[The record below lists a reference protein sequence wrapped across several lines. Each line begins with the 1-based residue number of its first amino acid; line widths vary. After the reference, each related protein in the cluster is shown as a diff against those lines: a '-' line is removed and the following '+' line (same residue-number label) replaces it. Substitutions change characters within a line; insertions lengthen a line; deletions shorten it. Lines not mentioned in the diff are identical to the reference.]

1 MGASAVFLRK
11 SMMVIATINICS
23 IFQITNATLMS
34 LPNAS
39 GAAVVPSN
47 STRVQSSTITLTR
60 DIAFSACGREEKEEE
75 MMMMMLVLRDLAPRV
90 VAQEVVLPL
99 LLPLLVPLLVTG
111 VGVVVVALLAVALVG
126 CKARARACSS
136 AQSRPSTPPLWSK
149 VRILFTTLLTLTP
162 MVYGACDATKCTP
175 TPCNLTDRHLIV
187 PNTVTAIAECK
198 LVVV

>member
-1 MGASAVFLRK
+1 
-11 SMMVIATINICS
+11 MVIAIINICS

-47 STRVQSSTITLTR
+47 STRVQSSIIASTV
-60 DIAFSACGREEKEEE
+60 DIAFSACSREVE
-75 MMMMMLVLRDLAPRV
+75 MMMMMMMMMMMLLLLVLRDLAPRV

-99 LLPLLVPLLVTG
+99 LLPLLVPLQVPLLVT
-111 VGVVVVALLAVALVG
+111 GVVVVAVAILAVALVG

-149 VRILFTTLLTLTP
+149 VRILLTTLLTLTP
-162 MVYGACDATKCTP
+162 MVHGACNVTKCTP
-175 TPCNLTDRHLIV
+175 TPCTLTDGHLIV
-187 PNTVTAIAECK
+187 PNTTTAIGNCK